1 MTQGLGN
8 TLLQYLQSK
17 MDNCTKNVGER
28 APTLVWWW
36 SSPSTLSWWSPLPMN
51 IKTTSRSTAM
61 VSPKISLFFF
71 FSEFRQ
77 ILTMNL
83 FLCEIAAV
91 PWLQLAFETFLHWGL
106 ILLFIDVNWNFFSS
120 NHFRREVSYCNRK
133 EIHVHRRAKL
143 LTYLDITW
151 NLRYLVIKIKKSV
164 DNFVITKCGL
174 TSICHFH
181 EILFWN
187 LKQLC
192 KNSVKSF

>member
-1 MTQGLGN
+1 MIVAVDVELVVTFAHEHQNNISSHSNGLTEN
-8 TLLQYLQSK
+8 F
-17 MDNCTKNVGER
+17 
-28 APTLVWWW
+28 
-36 SSPSTLSWWSPLPMN
+36 
-51 IKTTSRSTAM
+51 
-61 VSPKISLFFF
+61 SLFF

-120 NHFRREVSYCNRK
+120 NHFRREVRYCNEK
-133 EIHVHRRAKL
+133 EIHVEE
-143 LTYLDITW
+143 LTYLDFTW
-151 NLRYLVIKIKKSV
+151 NLLYLVINIKKSV

-187 LKQLC
+187 LKQIC
-192 KNSVKSF
+192 RNSVKPF